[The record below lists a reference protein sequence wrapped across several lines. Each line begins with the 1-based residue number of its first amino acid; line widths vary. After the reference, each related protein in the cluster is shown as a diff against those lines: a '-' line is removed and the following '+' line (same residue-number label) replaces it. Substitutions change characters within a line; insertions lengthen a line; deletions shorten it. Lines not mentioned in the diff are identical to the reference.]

1 MAACLS
7 NITEISR
14 EECIGNSLP
23 IINDN
28 FTNMKNYVCSL
39 ETGQQGIIQQ
49 LQFLIPLYGIINFYG
64 VIVLGG
70 VNFELD
76 GKGKQNIVQGID
88 LRAYH
93 LCNGNN
99 GTPDLRDRFVV
110 GSGGSYPHRAFGPLH
125 NSTASLAFSSVK
137 LTIPEMPTHKH
148 TITDPGHFHTITD
161 PGHGHTGS
169 ADSTGSE
176 HEHDLGNIISNDD
189 SDSDCRLKEGAA
201 DGCDCLHL
209 WTKTDGAHSHTVTVT
224 DNSTG
229 ITKTGTPQG
238 AAELTGIT
246 QTNDEGLN
254 DFHENRPPYMALA
267 YIMRYI

>member
-39 ETGQQGIIQQ
+39 ETGQEGIIEQ

-64 VIVLGG
+64 DIVLGG

-99 GTPDLRDRFVV
+99 GTPDLRGRFVV
-110 GSGGSYPHRAFGPLH
+110 GSGQGSGYVHREFGPLH

-137 LTIPEMPTHKH
+137 LTIPEMPIHTH
-148 TITDPGHFHTITD
+148 
-161 PGHGHTGS
+161 
-169 ADSTGSE
+169 
-176 HEHDLGNIISNDD
+176 
-189 SDSDCRLKEGAA
+189 
-201 DGCDCLHL
+201 
-209 WTKTDGAHSHTVTVT
+209 
-224 DNSTG
+224 
-229 ITKTGTPQG
+229 
-238 AAELTGIT
+238 GIT
-246 QTNDEGLN
+246 QTDHTHGVSDPGHVHELKPDWPGTSFNGTGGLMGDFGKPDPSGFTESAKTDITIDGAKANISNNNEGGSLP
-254 DFHENRPPYMALA
+254 HENRPPYMALA
-267 YIMRYI
+267 YIMRYK

>member
-39 ETGQQGIIQQ
+39 ETGQEGIIEQ
-49 LQFLIPLYGIINFYG
+49 LQFLIPLYGVINFYG
-64 VIVLGG
+64 DIVLGG

-110 GSGGSYPHRAFGPLH
+110 GSGGTYVHREFGPLY

-137 LTIPEMPTHKH
+137 LTIPEMPIHTHG
-148 TITDPGHFHTITD
+148 ITEPNGGQGHS
-161 PGHGHTGS
+161 HTGS
-169 ADSTGSE
+169 ASSTDSE
-176 HEHDLGNIISNDD
+176 HSHKFKPPTGTWED
-189 SDSDCRLKEGAA
+189 SDTAGSDDGWQNDGGGKREGE
-201 DGCDCLHL
+201 
-209 WTKTDGAHSHTVTVT
+209 TQTDGKHSHTLSIDRATT
-224 DNSTG
+224 D
-229 ITKTGTPQG
+229 IT
-238 AAELTGIT
+238 I
-246 QTNDEGLN
+246 NNEGGSLP
-254 DFHENRPPYMALA
+254 HENRPPYMALA
-267 YIMRYI
+267 YIMRYK

>member
-23 IINDN
+23 VINDN

-39 ETGQQGIIQQ
+39 ETGIQGIIQQ
-49 LQFLIPLYGIINFYG
+49 LQFLTPLYGVINFYG
-64 VIVLGG
+64 DIVLGG

-93 LCNGNN
+93 ICNGNN

-110 GSGGSYPHRAFGPLH
+110 GSGGTYVHREFGPLY

-137 LTIPEMPTHKH
+137 LTIPEMPSHNHPSSYTGCMDYGGGCSVPFAGD
-148 TITDPGHFHTITD
+148 TIIEYSW
-161 PGHGHTGS
+161 TGS
-169 ADSTGSE
+169 QKKAEGSGQG
-176 HEHDLGNIISNDD
+176 DAGVNKNINHRHSVLLTSEGGD
-189 SDSDCRLKEGAA
+189 KE
-201 DGCDCLHL
+201 
-209 WTKTDGAHSHTVTVT
+209 
-224 DNSTG
+224 
-229 ITKTGTPQG
+229 
-238 AAELTGIT
+238 
-246 QTNDEGLN
+246 
-254 DFHENRPPYMALA
+254 HENRPPYMALA
-267 YIMRYI
+267 YIMRYK

>member
-39 ETGQQGIIQQ
+39 ETGQQGIIEQ

-64 VIVLGG
+64 DIVLGG

-99 GTPDLRDRFVV
+99 GTPNLLDRFVV
-110 GSGGSYPHRAFGPLH
+110 GSGGSYPHREFGPLH

-137 LTIPEMPTHKH
+137 LTIPEMPIHNH
-148 TITDPGHFHTITD
+148 GITEPNGGQGHDHGSQEYLTKFVRFKLGGGEGFDGEDVATSEPDDNNAEVPPGGYKQKID
-161 PGHGHTGS
+161 R
-169 ADSTGSE
+169 A
-176 HEHDLGNIISNDD
+176 
-189 SDSDCRLKEGAA
+189 K
-201 DGCDCLHL
+201 
-209 WTKTDGAHSHTVTVT
+209 
-224 DNSTG
+224 TG
-229 ITKTGTPQG
+229 IT
-238 AAELTGIT
+238 I
-246 QTNDEGLN
+246 NNEGGSLP
-254 DFHENRPPYMALA
+254 HENRPPYMALA
-267 YIMRYI
+267 YIMRYK

>member
-64 VIVLGG
+64 DIVLGG

-99 GTPDLRDRFVV
+99 GTPNLLDRFVV
-110 GSGGSYPHRAFGPLH
+110 GSGGSYPHREFGPLH

-137 LTIPEMPTHKH
+137 LTITEMPIHTH
-148 TITDPGHFHTITD
+148 
-161 PGHGHTGS
+161 
-169 ADSTGSE
+169 
-176 HEHDLGNIISNDD
+176 
-189 SDSDCRLKEGAA
+189 
-201 DGCDCLHL
+201 
-209 WTKTDGAHSHTVTVT
+209 
-224 DNSTG
+224 
-229 ITKTGTPQG
+229 
-238 AAELTGIT
+238 GIT
-246 QTNDEGLN
+246 QTNHAHGITEPNSGQGHDHGNKKFLTNFVRFKFGGGAGFDGEDVATSDPAVNGDGPFVNDYNDTIPKATTGITINGEKANVSNNNEGGSLP
-254 DFHENRPPYMALA
+254 HENRPPYMALA

>member
-49 LQFLIPLYGIINFYG
+49 LQFLVPLYGIINFYSD
-64 VIVLGG
+64 IVLGG

-88 LRAYH
+88 LRAFH

-110 GSGGSYPHRAFGPLH
+110 GSGGSYPHREFGPLH
-125 NSTASLAFSSVK
+125 NSAASLAFSSVK

-148 TITDPGHFHTITD
+148 GITEPNNGTGHSHGITQLDHT
-161 PGHGHTGS
+161 HKFSLAVKS
-169 ADSTGSE
+169 ATPVSIFGIEGGFAEDES
-176 HEHDLGNIISNDD
+176 DD
-189 SDSDCRLKEGAA
+189 
-201 DGCDCLHL
+201 DGKCV
-209 WTKTDGAHSHTVTVT
+209 TDGAKA
-224 DNSTG
+224 D
-229 ITKTGTPQG
+229 ITINKATTS
-238 AAELTGIT
+238 IT
-246 QTNDEGLN
+246 INNEGGSVA
-254 DFHENRPPYMALA
+254 HENRPPYMALA

>member
-7 NITEISR
+7 NIAEISR

-49 LQFLIPLYGIINFYG
+49 LQFLIPLYGVINFYG
-64 VIVLGG
+64 DIVLGG

-76 GKGKQNIVQGID
+76 GKGKQNTVQGID

-99 GTPDLRDRFVV
+99 GTPNLRDRFVV
-110 GSGGSYPHRAFGPLH
+110 GSGGTYVHREFGPLY

-137 LTIPEMPTHKH
+137 LTITEMPIHTHGITQTDH
-148 TITDPGHFHTITD
+148 THGITDPGHVHELKPD
-161 PGHGHTGS
+161 WPGTSFNGTG
-169 ADSTGSE
+169 GLMG
-176 HEHDLGNIISNDD
+176 DLGSPDASGFTESAKTDITISGAKANISNNN
-189 SDSDCRLKEGAA
+189 EG
-201 DGCDCLHL
+201 GSL
-209 WTKTDGAHSHTVTVT
+209 
-224 DNSTG
+224 
-229 ITKTGTPQG
+229 P
-238 AAELTGIT
+238 
-246 QTNDEGLN
+246 
-254 DFHENRPPYMALA
+254 HENRPPYMALA